1 MDQKTKQ
8 FWCHY
13 LAGRLSPNPRVAL
26 GRFRTH
32 AVSGHIL
39 YKTCFGSGSC
49 SLWRFTFTRL
59 CSASGS
65 VTSGIVRTQS
75 TDETRKNLC
84 RQASLHGTIRTC
96 HHALRAPQAIRRGG
110 LRGRRERP
118 ELLYGGFGSFK
129 KPAGVYRLPV
139 DAPESH
145 VLRTVGR
152 PRGGKTCL

>member
-1 MDQKTKQ
+1 M
-8 FWCHY
+8 
-13 LAGRLSPNPRVAL
+13 RVGFL
-26 GRFRTH
+26 QTREWHWVVFQHTPLRDTFCTRPG
-32 AVSGHIL
+32 
-39 YKTCFGSGSC
+39 FGSGSC

-65 VTSGIVRTQS
+65 VTSGTVR